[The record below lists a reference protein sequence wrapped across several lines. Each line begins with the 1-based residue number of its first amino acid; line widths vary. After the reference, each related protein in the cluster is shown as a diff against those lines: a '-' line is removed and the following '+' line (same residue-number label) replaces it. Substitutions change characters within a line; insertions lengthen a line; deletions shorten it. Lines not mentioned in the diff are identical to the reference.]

1 MIGVTLG
8 LVGCKVRLIFDKVS
22 VSIKAHIIAA
32 VILNLAIIGRKL
44 RTASRHVTNLPIIW
58 RKETLT

>member
-1 MIGVTLG
+1 MTDFDSTQ
-8 LVGCKVRLIFDKVS
+8 CQYKVL
-22 VSIKAHIIAA
+22 IIAA

-44 RTASRHVTNLPIIW
+44 RTASRHVTNLHIIW